1 MPSEVTSDVS
11 SRVLVESGPDQGA
24 LWHSGSFV
32 QEQRALYEG
41 RGWADLGHRPIITV
55 SGIDR
60 LTWLH
65 SLTTQDLE
73 RLAPHQWTQALIL
86 SPHGHV
92 EHHLL
97 LVDDGVTTWM
107 HVEPETADELVKYLE
122 SMKFMLR
129 VEVAN
134 VSSKY
139 KCIRIPG
146 LPDLLGGPFRIVKR
160 DEEIEWPIDS
170 VEVGMWAIEAERIA
184 AGRPRLKFETDH
196 KTIPNE
202 VNWLNSAVHM
212 NKGCYRGQET
222 VARTF
227 NLGKPPRRLVQLHL
241 DGSVVSLPPH
251 CTPVMYLDKQVGFI
265 GSSALHHEL
274 GPIALA
280 VIKRNIPEDALL
292 LAGDIPAAQE
302 LKLS

>member
-1 MPSEVTSDVS
+1 MPSEVG

-24 LWHSGSFV
+24 LWHCGSFV

-55 SGIDR
+55 RGVDR
-60 LTWLH
+60 LSWLH

-73 RLAPHQWTQALIL
+73 NFAPHQWAEALIL

-92 EHHLL
+92 EHHLV
-97 LVDDGVTTWM
+97 LVDDGTTTWIQ
-107 HVEPETADELVKYLE
+107 VEPNTAEELVKYLD

-129 VEVAN
+129 VEVAD
-134 VSSKY
+134 VSSTY
-139 KCIRIPG
+139 KCIRVPG
-146 LPDLLGGPFRIVKR
+146 LPDLIGGPFRIVER
-160 DEEIEWPIDS
+160 NEILNFSHDAL
-170 VEVGMWAIEAERIA
+170 EVGMWAIEAERIA

-202 VNWLNSAVHM
+202 VGWLNKAVHM

-251 CTPVMYLDKQVGFI
+251 CTPVMYQEKQVGFV

-280 VIKRNIPEDALL
+280 LIKRNIPEDALL
-292 LAGDIPAAQE
+292 LAGEVPAAQE

>member
-1 MPSEVTSDVS
+1 
-11 SRVLVESGPDQGA
+11 
-24 LWHSGSFV
+24 V

-41 RGWADLGHRPIITV
+41 RGWADLGHRPVITV
-55 SGIDR
+55 SGVDR
-60 LTWLH
+60 LSWLH
-65 SLTTQDLE
+65 SLTTQQIE
-73 RLAPHQWTQALIL
+73 GLAAHQWTQALIL

-97 LVDDGVTTWM
+97 LVDDGATTWM
-107 HVEPETADELVKYLE
+107 HIEPGTADELVKYLE

-129 VEVAN
+129 VEVAD
-134 VSSKY
+134 VSAEY
-139 KCIRIPG
+139 KCIRTSG
-146 LPDLLGGPFRIVKR
+146 LPDLLGGPFQILNRNAVI
-160 DEEIEWPIDS
+160 DLPIDA

-202 VNWLNSAVHM
+202 VGWLNTAVHM

-251 CTPVMYLDKQVGFI
+251 CTPVMYQEKQVGFV
-265 GSSALHHEL
+265 GSSDLHHEL

-292 LAGDIPAAQE
+292 LAGEIPAAQE

>member
-1 MPSEVTSDVS
+1 MPREVTSEVS

-41 RGWADLGHRPIITV
+41 RGWADLGHRPVITV

-73 RLAPHQWTQALIL
+73 RRAPHQWTQALIL

-107 HVEPETADELVKYLE
+107 HVEPETADELVTYLE

-129 VEVAN
+129 VEVA
-134 VSSKY
+134 
-139 KCIRIPG
+139 
-146 LPDLLGGPFRIVKR
+146 
-160 DEEIEWPIDS
+160 
-170 VEVGMWAIEAERIA
+170 
-184 AGRPRLKFETDH
+184 
-196 KTIPNE
+196 
-202 VNWLNSAVHM
+202 
-212 NKGCYRGQET
+212 
-222 VARTF
+222 
-227 NLGKPPRRLVQLHL
+227 
-241 DGSVVSLPPH
+241 
-251 CTPVMYLDKQVGFI
+251 
-265 GSSALHHEL
+265 
-274 GPIALA
+274 
-280 VIKRNIPEDALL
+280 
-292 LAGDIPAAQE
+292 
-302 LKLS
+302 

>member
-1 MPSEVTSDVS
+1 MPSEVGSEVS
-11 SRVLVESGPDQGA
+11 SRVLVENGPDQGA

-32 QEQRALYEG
+32 QEQRALHEG
-41 RGWADLGHRPIITV
+41 RGWADLGHRQIITV
-55 SGIDR
+55 SGVDR
-60 LTWLH
+60 LSWLH

-73 RLAPHQWTQALIL
+73 KLAPHQWTQALIL

-92 EHHLL
+92 EHHLVV
-97 LVDDGVTTWM
+97 VDDGTTTWI
-107 HVEPETADELVKYLE
+107 HVEPNTSEELVKYLD

-129 VEVAN
+129 VDVAD
-134 VSSKY
+134 VSSAY
-139 KCIRIPG
+139 KCIRVPG
-146 LPDLLGGPFRIVKR
+146 LPDLIGGPFRIVAR
-160 DEEIEWPIDS
+160 NETLVFAADAF
-170 VEVGMWAIEAERIA
+170 EVGTWAIEAERIA

-202 VNWLNSAVHM
+202 VGWLNTAVHM

-251 CTPVMYLDKQVGFI
+251 CTPVMYQEKQVGFI
-265 GSSALHHEL
+265 GSSALHYEL

-280 VIKRNIPEDALL
+280 VIKRNIPGDALL

-302 LKLS
+302 LNLS